1 MKRRKC
7 FSILITFLFLLNNYA
22 YPKDKTYTLSGVII
36 DESRDKVPSA
46 QVLLFSEDGEEIG
59 ETNTGK
65 RFAGKGKFK
74 FKKLPQGKYTV
85 MASHEEFGM
94 GTGDYVIIDDDIDI
108 ELTLLPGSGRAAT
121 GGEFEAGI
129 SEGGETTE
137 DVARMVEDEYVLSEM
152 SFEMKKVNAEISHLG
167 SEIRELKA
175 KSEMWTNPLSV
186 YSKEIILD
194 NGSTIFGKVVYQDE
208 DILKVETLIGYLV
221 INRDQVVRIIE
232 NVVGQEEP
240 EYIPEQIRETYSPPP
255 MPKLMKPR
263 YTSAHSTERM
273 SGQKRA
279 ANVVLVGNISETK
292 DRSNNISLSGQ
303 LKNIGGNRADFVKM
317 NFVFRKNWSGETK
330 TLTSFV
336 KGAYHTFESGITTDS
351 SLLPGASG
359 GVELV
364 IPSDFGTFIGYS
376 YVIDWEEYE

>member
-1 MKRRKC
+1 VKRRKC
-7 FSILITFLFLLNNYA
+7 YSILLTFLFLINNYA
-22 YPKDKTYTLSGVII
+22 YPKDKTYTLSGFII
-36 DESRDKVPSA
+36 DESGDKVPSA

-65 RFAGKGKFK
+65 RFGGKGKFK
-74 FKKLPQGKYTV
+74 FKKLSQGKYTIK
-85 MASHEEFGM
+85 ASQDGY
-94 GTGDYVIIDDDIDI
+94 GTGIGDYVIIDDDLDI
-108 ELTLLPGSGRAAT
+108 ELTLLPGLGEVAA
-121 GGEFEAGI
+121 GGEFEEGI
-129 SEGGETTE
+129 SESGETPE
-137 DVARMVEDEYVLSEM
+137 DVVRMVEDEYVLSEM
-152 SFEMKKVNAEISHLG
+152 SFEMKKVNAEVSHLG

-186 YSKEIILD
+186 YSKEIILG
-194 NGSTIFGKVVYQDE
+194 NGSTVFGKVVYQDE

-255 MPKLMKPR
+255 VPKLTKPQ

-273 SGQKRA
+273 PGQKRA

-336 KGAYHTFESGITTDS
+336 RGAYHTFESGITTDS

-359 GVELV
+359 SFELV
-364 IPSDFGTFIGYS
+364 IPADFGPFIGYS